1 MAIANESLQP
11 GTDLRDAGKSP
22 AGWERVALAVIR
34 LVPGSRS
41 LGFSHRVKTA
51 MHGSAWTLAGYGVSQ
66 LLRAASVFVL
76 ARRLLGPQA
85 FGVAALATVFLSG
98 LEMLTDLGVGMDV
111 VQHRR
116 GDDPVFINTAF
127 LIQAVRGLIL
137 CGVAAA
143 LAYPFASFYHQPA
156 IRWLAIVAAFSV
168 GIRGFAS
175 GSIWTMT
182 RHVKLGKLTA
192 LNVGCDAAGLLVAIA
207 WSFVSPTAWAL
218 VMARVGSA
226 LVYTVGSHLMADSRP
241 TLIFD
246 RQAAREIL
254 LFGAG
259 MFVSTATYFLG
270 GEAERLILGKF
281 VTVVE
286 LGCYS
291 LALTVAALPSRALL
305 QVTGQVF
312 FPMISQS
319 VREDRETAGRHYLR
333 ARLFFFVLSL
343 IVGVGFIAYSHRVIS
358 ILLGP
363 KYLMAGWMLQLLGL
377 RAAMEVFSAPTISL
391 LLAHGEPKYSAVAN
405 TLRLILV
412 SVGIVGGYSRYGIH
426 GAIFTLA
433 VVPVLVT
440 LVVFPGVYKH
450 LRKVFWVEA
459 ACFVSLTA
467 LLAVAFVVRWPF
479 A

>member
-1 MAIANESLQP
+1 MLTVNDDVPSKQNP
-11 GTDLRDAGKSP
+11 PSAGFLP
-22 AGWERVALAVIR
+22 TRWERAALTVIR
-34 LVPGSRS
+34 LVPGSGS
-41 LGFSHRVKTA
+41 LSFSHRVRTA
-51 MHGSAWTLAGYGVSQ
+51 LHGSAWTLAGYGGSQ

-85 FGVAALATVFLSG
+85 FGLAALATVFLVG

-127 LIQAVRGLIL
+127 LIQAARGVIL
-137 CGVAAA
+137 FGVAAA
-143 LAYPFASFYHQPA
+143 LAIPFASFYHQPA
-156 IRWLAIVAAFSV
+156 IRWLAFVAALSV
-168 GIRGFAS
+168 AIRGCAS

-182 RHVKLGKLTA
+182 RHVKLAKLTG
-192 LNVGCDAAGLLVAIA
+192 LTIGCDAAGLIVAIV
-207 WSFVSPTAWAL
+207 WSYFSPTAWAL
-218 VMARVGSA
+218 VVARVGSA
-226 LVYTVGSHLMADSRP
+226 VVYTLGSHMMAEFRP

-254 LFGAG
+254 AFGAG

-286 LGCYS
+286 LGCYT
-291 LALTVAALPSRALL
+291 LALTVCALPSRALQ

-312 FPMISQS
+312 FPMISHS
-319 VREDRETAGRHYLR
+319 VRDNSEMAGRHYIR

-343 IVGVGFIAYSHRVIS
+343 IVGLGFIAYSSRVIS
-358 ILLGP
+358 VVLGP
-363 KYLMAGWMLQLLGL
+363 KYLMAGWMLQLLGF
-377 RAAMEVFSAPTISL
+377 RAASDIFSAPSTSL
-391 LLAHGEPKYSAVAN
+391 LLAHGDPRYSAMAN

-412 SVGIVGGYSRYGIH
+412 CIGIIGGYSRYGIH
-426 GAIFTLA
+426 GAILTLA
-433 VVPVLVT
+433 IVPILITPFVLI
-440 LVVFPGVYKH
+440 GVYKH
-450 LRKVFWVEA
+450 LRKVFWVET
-459 ACFVSLTA
+459 ACFVVLNI
-467 LLAVAFVVRWPF
+467 LLVAAFLVRWPF

>member
-1 MAIANESLQP
+1 MLIDNDDLQSEIDVP
-11 GTDLRDAGKSP
+11 CEEHVSTR
-22 AGWERVALAVIR
+22 WERAALGVIR

-41 LGFSHRVKTA
+41 LSFSRRVRTA
-51 MHGSAWTLAGYGVSQ
+51 MHGSAWTLAGYGASQ
-66 LLRAASVFVL
+66 CLRAASVFVL

-85 FGVAALATVFLSG
+85 FGLAALATVFLSG
-98 LEMLTDLGVGMDV
+98 LEMITDLGVGMDV
-111 VQHRR
+111 VQHPR

-127 LIQAVRGLIL
+127 LIQAVRGMLL
-137 CGVAAA
+137 FGVAAA
-143 LAYPFASFYHQPA
+143 LAFPFASFYHQPA
-156 IRWLAIVAAFSV
+156 IRWLAFAAALSV

-182 RHVKLGKLTA
+182 RHVKLGKLTG
-192 LNVGCDAAGLLVAIA
+192 LTVGCDAAGLVVAIA
-207 WSFVSPTAWAL
+207 WSLFSPTAWAL

-226 LVYTVGSHLMADSRP
+226 LVYTVGSHLMADYRS
-241 TLIFD
+241 TLVFD

-254 LFGAG
+254 VFGAG

-319 VREDRETAGRHYLR
+319 VRENSEMAGRHYLR

-343 IVGVGFIAYSHRVIS
+343 IVGLSFIAFSDRVVAVA
-358 ILLGP
+358 LGP
-363 KYLMAGWMLQLLGL
+363 KYLMAGWMLQLLGI
-377 RAAMEVFSAPTISL
+377 RAASEICQAPTTSL
-391 LLAHGEPKYSAVAN
+391 LLAHGAPKYSAMAN
-405 TLRLILV
+405 TLRLVLV
-412 SVGIVGGYSRYGIH
+412 CIGIIGGYSRYGIH
-426 GAIFTLA
+426 GAVLTLA
-433 VVPVLVT
+433 VVPTLVIP
-440 LVVFPGVYKH
+440 VVFPGVYKY
-450 LRKVFWVEA
+450 LRKVFWVEIG
-459 ACFVSLTA
+459 CFVSLTA
-467 LLAVAFVVRWPF
+467 LLAAALWVRWRF
-479 A
+479 T

>member
-1 MAIANESLQP
+1 
-11 GTDLRDAGKSP
+11 
-22 AGWERVALAVIR
+22 
-34 LVPGSRS
+34 
-41 LGFSHRVKTA
+41 
-51 MHGSAWTLAGYGVSQ
+51 MHGSAWTLAGYGLSQ

-85 FGVAALATVFLSG
+85 FGLAALATVFLSG

-127 LIQAVRGLIL
+127 LIQSGRGLIL
-137 CGVAAA
+137 CGVAAG
-143 LAYPFASFYHQPA
+143 LAFPFASFYHQPA
-156 IRWLAIVAAFSV
+156 IRWLAIVAALSV

-182 RHVKLGKLTA
+182 RHVKLGKLTG
-192 LNVGCDAAGLLVAIA
+192 LNVGCDAAGLLVAII
-207 WSFVSPTAWAL
+207 WSIFSPTAWAL
-218 VMARVGSA
+218 VVARVGSA
-226 LVYTVGSHLMADSRP
+226 LVYTIGSHLMANFRP

-281 VTVVE
+281 VSIAE

-343 IVGVGFIAYSHRVIS
+343 IVGVGFIAYSNRVIS
-358 ILLGP
+358 LLLGP
-363 KYLMAGWMLQLLGL
+363 KYFMAGWMLQLLGI
-377 RAAMEVFSAPTISL
+377 RAASEIFSAPTTSL
-391 LLAHGEPKYSAVAN
+391 LLAHGEPKYSALAN
-405 TLRLILV
+405 TLRLILI
-412 SVGIVGGYSRYGIH
+412 SVGIVGGYNRYGIH
-426 GAIFTLA
+426 GAILTLA
-433 VVPVLVT
+433 IVPSVVT
-440 LVVFPGVYKH
+440 LVIFPGVYKH
-450 LRKVFWVEA
+450 LRKVFWIEA
-459 ACFVSLTA
+459 ACFISLA
-467 LLAVAFVVRWPF
+467 LALAASFAVRWPF

>member
-1 MAIANESLQP
+1 MAIANDSLQSEI
-11 GTDLRDAGKSP
+11 GAQRAVHRP
-22 AGWERVALAVIR
+22 AGWERAALAVIR

-41 LGFSHRVKTA
+41 LGFSHRVRTA
-51 MHGSAWTLAGYGVSQ
+51 LHGSAWTLTGYGISQ
-66 LLRAASVFVL
+66 CLRAANVFIL

-85 FGVAALATVFLSG
+85 FGLAALATVFLSG

-127 LIQAVRGLIL
+127 LIQAIRGLIL

-143 LAYPFASFYHQPA
+143 LAFPFASFYHQPA
-156 IRWLAIVAAFSV
+156 IRGLAIVAALSV

-182 RHVKLGKLTA
+182 RHVNLSRLTG
-192 LNVGCDAAGLLVAIA
+192 LNIGCDTAGLVVAIA
-207 WSFVSPTAWAL
+207 WSFISPTAWAL

-226 LVYTVGSHLMADSRP
+226 LVYTIGSHLLADSRP

-246 RQAAREIL
+246 WHAAREIL
-254 LFGAG
+254 AFGAG

-281 VTVVE
+281 VTIAE

-291 LALTVAALPSRALL
+291 LAITVAALPSRALL

-319 VREDRETAGRHYLR
+319 IREDTEMAGRHYLR
-333 ARLFFFVLSL
+333 ARLFFLILGL
-343 IVGVGFIAYSHRVIS
+343 IVGVGFIAYSNRVIS
-358 ILLGP
+358 LLLGS
-363 KYLMAGWMLQLLGL
+363 KYLMTGWMLQLLGI
-377 RAAMEVFSAPTISL
+377 RAALEVFSAPTISL
-391 LLAHGEPKYSAVAN
+391 LLAHGEPKYSASAN
-405 TLRLILV
+405 TIRLILI
-412 SVGIVGGYSRYGIH
+412 SIGIVTGYKHYGIH
-426 GAIFTLA
+426 GAVLTLA
-433 VVPVLVT
+433 VVPILVT
-440 LVVFPGVYKH
+440 LVIFPGIYKH
-450 LRKVFWVEA
+450 LRRLFWVEA
-459 ACFVSLTA
+459 GCFMALTA
-467 LLAVAFVVRWPF
+467 SLACAFLIRWPF

>member
-1 MAIANESLQP
+1 MAIANDNLQSH
-11 GTDLRDAGKSP
+11 TDLQRAGEPP
-22 AGWERVALAVIR
+22 ARWERAALAVIR

-66 LLRAASVFVL
+66 ILRAASVFIL

-85 FGVAALATVFLSG
+85 FGLAALATVFLSG

-127 LIQAVRGLIL
+127 LIQAGRGLIL

-143 LAYPFASFYHQPA
+143 LAFPFASFYNQPA

-192 LNVGCDAAGLLVAIA
+192 LNVGCDAAGLIVAIA
-207 WSFVSPTAWAL
+207 WSLISPTAWAL

-226 LVYTVGSHLMADSRP
+226 LVYTLGSHLMSDSRP
-241 TLIFD
+241 TLVFD

-254 LFGAG
+254 AFGAG
-259 MFVSTATYFLG
+259 MFISTATYFLG

-281 VTVVE
+281 VTVAE

-312 FPMISQS
+312 FPLISHS
-319 VREDRETAGRHYLR
+319 VREDSETAGRHYLR
-333 ARLFFFVLSL
+333 ARLFFLVLSL
-343 IVGVGFIAYSHRVIS
+343 IVGVGFIAYSNKVIS
-358 ILLGP
+358 VSLGP
-363 KYLMAGWMLQLLGL
+363 KYLMAGWMLQLLGV
-377 RAAMEVFSAPTISL
+377 RAASEIFSAPTTSL

-405 TLRLILV
+405 TLRLILI

-426 GAIFTLA
+426 GAILTLA
-433 VVPVLVT
+433 IVPTLVM

-450 LRKVFWVEA
+450 LRKVFWVEIGS
-459 ACFVSLTA
+459 FVALTA
-467 LLAVAFVVRWPF
+467 VLAAAFLVRWPF